1 LELLG
6 TVEELSHL
14 EMAATGEAN
23 SQLWV
28 VSLKNRVFGQYIM
41 LEASPESSDQNL
53 WIQGILGTFR
63 TFMVTPK
70 KAHKSPNSWIGQIDL
85 IWQEFESTTSPTFG
99 IPKMLLYPSEIRA
112 YLVYQDSGFF
122 DSKSCGLKFSTTFML
137 ITFSFD
143 VIFKP
148 LEVNLLKVFSKTD
161 FRKLQILP

>member
-28 VSLKNRVFGQYIM
+28 VSLKNRVFGQYII

-85 IWQEFESTTSPTFG
+85 QALRGQSFKSVQQDRFQKTPNIAIMKDFLPYSFFSYTTKCKT
-99 IPKMLLYPSEIRA
+99 RNCA
-112 YLVYQDSGFF
+112 FF
-122 DSKSCGLKFSTTFML
+122 
-137 ITFSFD
+137 
-143 VIFKP
+143 
-148 LEVNLLKVFSKTD
+148 
-161 FRKLQILP
+161 QI